1 LDALTL
7 AADRGGA
14 EVMDG
19 SQIAG
24 IAGFVALWFVLV
36 FALLLGGYFGRRRGH
51 IPWFDDTPDE
61 AWRRYWHHK

>member
-1 LDALTL
+1 
-7 AADRGGA
+7 
-14 EVMDG
+14 MDG